1 MKKTLLLAFI
11 ALGVVSAKAQKIEL
25 GLNGGVAPYIYA
37 DGSFKDFNGT
47 VKKQMGYY
55 GSFRVALSL
64 VGWQIGAAADKY
76 QMSVTSS
83 SLIASVTTKYNN
95 LTPYLFLNKMFKL
108 PKSYIYAGINA
119 GMNFGEAKNTGVGA
133 VVLPTADYSGYNGGV
148 QAGFT
153 LNLIK
158 GLGANIEAGA
168 RYMHIQYDNV
178 TPGTKGPTTDMLAF
192 PISLGVRY
200 TF

>member
-1 MKKTLLLAFI
+1 MKKTLFI
-11 ALGVVSAKAQKIEL
+11 AVLMVSSIASKAQKLEL

-37 DGSFKDFNGT
+37 DNSFKSFNGT

-55 GSFRVALSL
+55 GSFRVALML
-64 VGWQIGAAADKY
+64 AGWQLGAAVDNY
-76 QMSVTSS
+76 QMGVSS
-83 SLIASVTTKYNN
+83 AIMGASVKTKYNN

-119 GMNFGEAKNTGVGA
+119 GMNFGAAKNTGVNTT
-133 VVLPTADYSGYNGGV
+133 VLPVADYSGYNGGV

-153 LNLIK
+153 LNLAK

-168 RYMHIQYDNV
+168 RYMHIQYDDV
-178 TPGTKGPTTDMLAF
+178 LGVKGGTTDMLAF